1 MWYSILALT
10 HHRANCPDDPLRPA
24 PHSGQQVGVPNGT
37 AARGLLA
44 RPGDE
49 RLDADR
55 SRCRREARFRTRPGR
70 AGLIRI
76 EPPGWAVRP
85 IHGHTEARKIGT
97 PHVPLHGDAAIAA
110 VDTFSQ
116 SLARNRSAQTG
127 LTEPQRRG
135 DDGHARTGAFS
146 LARESRH
153 KRSRGS
159 TSHGLAEGLLEAFV
173 AVFLDANVVAEP
185 QQGVGKLPMQAFAM
199 SGFLAFGLGQPP
211 LIVALVLADVPAL
224 RSRQHLTIGQ
234 VVRTIVRAALP
245 INLALDTPLLL
256 AGQREGG
263 GKIDLMPPMLPGDA
277 KGAHAGVNA
286 NDAFARY
293 RRRVAVRLARADEL
307 DEEALLAVQRP
318 AHDPHALDRTREGMG
333 DHRVISNDTRPQRQR
348 APDHCPVAPADALL
362 IAFALNALELPL
374 PLKRGRPRTPS

>member
-1 MWYSILALT
+1 M
-10 HHRANCPDDPLRPA
+10 
-24 PHSGQQVGVPNGT
+24 GVPNGT

-85 IHGHTEARKIGT
+85 IHGHREARKIGT